1 MSAVTV
7 VLQVEFEANGM
18 GDKIILMWP
27 VILTHRITPD
37 SPLYDMRPA
46 DLSAEKLEIILFLT
60 GTVEATGEVSPLS
73 VVASFTSPGSL
84 TPSLP

>member
-1 MSAVTV
+1 MVTMTV
-7 VLQVEFEANGM
+7 HMRNIELCNGNY
-18 GDKIILMWP
+18 DS
-27 VILTHRITPD
+27 THED
-37 SPLYDMRPA
+37 
-46 DLSAEKLEIILFLT
+46 LT